1 MFAAVASEHLRKAI
15 INWYYDLV
23 IHYYC
28 YLSRILINE
37 IVFLITAFFLSLSRR
52 QTVSKIDIWFLNHFT
67 LCHQAL
73 IIFISNIFNFIPQ
86 NYTTFTQYL
95 LSKHFH
101 YMHRKKEILSAGLM
115 KMQFKRYKRL
125 LFNPTKF
132 FLNHLLNFNQLRN
145 YCIGVSEQARER
157 DGEK

>member
-1 MFAAVASEHLRKAI
+1 M
-15 INWYYDLV
+15 
-23 IHYYC
+23 
-28 YLSRILINE
+28 
-37 IVFLITAFFLSLSRR
+37 
-52 QTVSKIDIWFLNHFT
+52 
-67 LCHQAL
+67 CHQAL

-86 NYTTFTQYL
+86 NYTKFTQYL
-95 LSKHFH
+95 FSKHFH
-101 YMHRKKEILSAGLM
+101 YMYRKKEILSAGLM

-157 DGEK
+157 QRNIKTSITDNNLRLLIFSLYLHIAHCCNAILILDYEAKLMNIYFKMKLLSNKRSLGKGNFFS